1 MIRMALGIAA
11 MALAPAVALVARPAT
26 AQAPQSQTT
35 RLIVAY
41 AAGGTGDVVARILAD
56 RLGTALGQNVVVENR
71 AGASGA
77 IASRG
82 VAAASPDG
90 HTLLVGQ
97 TGEIAINQYFM
108 KDPGYDADRDL
119 QPVALAGVVPLALV
133 VPARAPYSTMAE
145 FATALRTAKLT
156 FASAGAGTPGYFA
169 GEVLKAKI
177 PANLTHVPYK
187 GAAPALN
194 DLIGG
199 HVDLYFPGMPAVV
212 PLMKS
217 GLLKVL
223 AVSSAKRSAIAP
235 DVPTV
240 AEASPLKDFDFT
252 LWVGFFA
259 PAKTPIDVVARLNS
273 AINTLL
279 VQPEINEK
287 LVEAGAEINPMSVDQ
302 FTAFVR
308 AESRKY
314 QQVIKELG
322 LAGE

>member
-1 MIRMALGIAA
+1 MRAWGIRTIVLAAAIIVAALPVFGQ
-11 MALAPAVALVARPAT
+11 T
-26 AQAPQSQTT
+26 PQSQTT

-41 AAGGTGDVVARILAD
+41 AAGGTGDVVARILSD
-56 RLGTALGQNVVVENR
+56 RLAAVLGHNVVVENR

-77 IASRG
+77 IASRS
-82 VAAASPDG
+82 VAAAPPDG

-97 TGEIAINQYFM
+97 TGEIAINQHFM
-108 KDPGYDADRDL
+108 KDPGYNPDTDL
-119 QPVALAGVVPLALV
+119 QPVALAGIVPLALV
-133 VPARAPYSTMAE
+133 VPAGAPYSTMAE
-145 FATALRTAKLT
+145 FVKALPTAKLT

-169 GEVLKAKI
+169 GEFLKAKI

-212 PLMKS
+212 PHLKS

-259 PAKTPIDVVARLNS
+259 PARTPNDVVARLNS
-273 AINTLL
+273 AINALL
-279 VQPEINEK
+279 VEPAIKEK
-287 LVEAGAEINPMSVDQ
+287 LADAGVDVTPMSVDQ
-302 FTAFVR
+302 CTSFVR
-308 AESRKY
+308 AESGKY
-314 QQVIKELG
+314 LQVIKEIG
-322 LAGE
+322 VTGE

>member
-1 MIRMALGIAA
+1 MLKRCALALLFAAALGAA
-11 MALAPAVALVARPAT
+11 QAL
-26 AQAPQSQTT
+26 AQAPQTT

-41 AAGGTGDVVARILAD
+41 AAGGTGDVVARILSD
-56 RLGTALGQNVVVENR
+56 RLAAALGQNVVVENR

-77 IASRG
+77 IASRA
-82 VAAASPDG
+82 VAAAPPDG

-97 TGEIAINQYFM
+97 TGEIAINQHFM
-108 KDPGYDADRDL
+108 KDPGYNADKDL
-119 QPVALAGVVPLALV
+119 QPIALAGIVPLALV
-133 VPARAPYSTMAE
+133 VPASAPYSTMTE
-145 FATALRTAKLT
+145 FVKALPTAKLT

-199 HVDLYFPGMPAVV
+199 HVDLYFPGMPAVI
-212 PLMKS
+212 PHLKS

-223 AVSSAKRSAIAP
+223 AVSSAQRSPIAP

-259 PAKTPIDVVARLNS
+259 PAATPSDVVARLND
-273 AINTLL
+273 AINAAL
-279 VQPEINEK
+279 VAPDIKEK
-287 LVEAGAEINPMSVDQ
+287 LIEAGADVSPLPVDR
-302 FTAFVR
+302 FTSFVR
-308 AESRKY
+308 AESSKY
-314 QQVIKELG
+314 QRIIAELG
-322 LAGE
+322 VTAD

>member
-1 MIRMALGIAA
+1 MRAWNIRAMI
-11 MALAPAVALVARPAT
+11 LAPAIVLAALQAFG
-26 AQAPQSQTT
+26 QAPQSQTT

-41 AAGGTGDVVARILAD
+41 AAGGTGDVVARILSD
-56 RLGTALGQNVVVENR
+56 RLAAALGHNVVVENR

-77 IASRG
+77 IASRSV
-82 VAAASPDG
+82 VAAPPDG

-97 TGEIAINQYFM
+97 TGEVAINQHFM
-108 KDPGYDADRDL
+108 KDPGYNPDKDL

-133 VPARAPYSTMAE
+133 VPASAPYATMAE
-145 FATALRTAKLT
+145 FVKALPTAKLT

-169 GEVLKAKI
+169 GEFLKAKI

-212 PLMKS
+212 PHLKS

-235 DVPTV
+235 EVPTV

-259 PAKTPIDVVARLNS
+259 PARTPSDVVARLNS
-273 AINTLL
+273 VINALL
-279 VQPEINEK
+279 VEPGVKEK
-287 LVEAGAEINPMSVDQ
+287 LVEAGVDVTPMSVDQ
-302 FTAFVR
+302 FTGFVR
-308 AESRKY
+308 AESSKY
-314 QQVIKELG
+314 LQIIKEIG
-322 LAGE
+322 ATGE